1 MISIDT
7 SKFPITELA
16 KQSLKKPDDFGYW
29 GNEEMFTTWGF
40 TGIDRTRDS
49 TILDISNFEVI
60 TKDLIEK
67 YPNDFRIENYGH
79 WLCGWVDR
87 LCCRV
92 IKNQGE
98 INEEN
103 ITKAFHAAMEW
114 HEKLSDYPVASE
126 NDYSEREYEAAIE
139 FIQDLPNSI
148 LDLVD
153 PSIDGWSEK
162 IFHELVH
169 NMDVDFIPD
178 SESYPTDDELITAIY
193 NMQLWD
199 INSIDEW
206 NEWTDR
212 NGLER
217 IPYKQENPNQLKLFE
232 E

>member
-1 MISIDT
+1 MSSVEISKLST
-7 SKFPITELA
+7 VELA
-16 KQSLKKPDDFGYW
+16 KQSLVKPDYFGYW
-29 GNEEMFTTWGF
+29 GNDDMFITWGF
-40 TGIDRTRDS
+40 VGIDRTRDS
-49 TILDISNFEVI
+49 NILEISNFEVI
-60 TKDLIEK
+60 TKDLMEK
-67 YPNDFRIENYGH
+67 YPDDFRIENYGH
-79 WLCGWVDR
+79 WLSGWVDR

-92 IKNQGE
+92 LKNKGE
-98 INEEN
+98 INQEN
-103 ITKAFHAAMEW
+103 ITEAFRAAMEW
-114 HEKLSDYPVASE
+114 HKKLSDYPVASE

-153 PSIDGWSEK
+153 PSIDGWAEK

-169 NMDVDFIPD
+169 NMDIDFIPD
-178 SESYPTDDELITAIY
+178 GYSYPTDDDFITAIY

-199 INSIDEW
+199 INSAEQW

-217 IPYKQENPNQLKLFE
+217 IPVKQENPNQLKLFE